1 MDGTSGYIY
10 QNKQHFHCCLDED
23 SKNGFYRRDPFI
35 NGHLQMHRFN
45 VVDGEKRDS
54 RRFNG
59 VIIDPGT
66 PRD

>member
-10 QNKQHFHCCLDED
+10 QNKQHFRCFLDED

-35 NGHLQMHRFN
+35 HGHLHRFN
-45 VVDGEKRDS
+45 VMDGDKRD
-54 RRFNG
+54 RMRFNG
-59 VIIDPGT
+59 VIIDPGS